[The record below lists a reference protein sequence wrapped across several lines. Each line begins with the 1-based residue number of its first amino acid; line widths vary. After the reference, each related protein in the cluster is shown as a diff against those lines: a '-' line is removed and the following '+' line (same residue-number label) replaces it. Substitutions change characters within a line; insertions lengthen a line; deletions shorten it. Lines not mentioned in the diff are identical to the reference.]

1 MPVEYLWINNID
13 FFVTFSICLLKLKF
27 LSRAPS
33 LITFWN
39 FFIMVKGILKI
50 RNIMVKGILKIRN
63 IMVKCILKIRN
74 IMVKGIQKIR

>member
-13 FFVTFSICLLKLKF
+13 FFGTFSICLLKLKF

-39 FFIMVKGILKI
+39 SFIMVKGILKIRNMVKGILKI
-50 RNIMVKGILKIRN
+50 RNIMVKGI
-63 IMVKCILKIRN
+63 
-74 IMVKGIQKIR
+74 QKIR